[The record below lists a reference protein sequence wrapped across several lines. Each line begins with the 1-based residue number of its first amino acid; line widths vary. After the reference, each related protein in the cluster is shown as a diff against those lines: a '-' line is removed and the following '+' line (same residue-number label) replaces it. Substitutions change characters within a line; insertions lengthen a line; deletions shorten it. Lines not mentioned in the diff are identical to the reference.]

1 MNYIQLNNHS
11 RFDDE
16 EWEVA
21 NKLGFQNV
29 TPFYKKH
36 LMQRK
41 LKIKKGDWYQVTYDS
56 GSGSYTGWVSGN
68 YLDVDDD

>member
-1 MNYIQLNNHS
+1 MRSGNGTEYAVVTVIPKG
-11 RFDDE
+11 E
-16 EWEVA
+16 E
-21 NKLGFQNV
+21 V
-29 TPFYKKH
+29 T
-36 LMQRK
+36 